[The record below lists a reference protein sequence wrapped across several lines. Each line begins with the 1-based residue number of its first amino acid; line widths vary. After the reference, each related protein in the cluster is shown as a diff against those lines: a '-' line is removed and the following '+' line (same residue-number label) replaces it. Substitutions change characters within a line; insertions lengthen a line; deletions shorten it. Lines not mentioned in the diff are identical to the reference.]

1 MGDETKLD
9 EIIKKVKHTENVT
22 VDHNK
27 NLEHLEKI
35 YKDNTDKFIE
45 KYGIINKIKRLEN
58 DIKIKKR
65 KLRGVISTHGA
76 AQEKWKQVIY
86 DNQKFEDKY
95 KFYLIVST
103 LHFFILILLV
113 MGFFDFIS
121 KFLITLGIFI
131 LYLIIVGVFVVKM
144 DFNRDRN
151 DFNYNEF
158 DIKFDPSGA
167 CNVKPQDVTETQ
179 EINNEA
185 ELDTTLGG

>member
-1 MGDETKLD
+1 MGDKTTLD
-9 EIIKKVKHTENVT
+9 NIINGNLDDEKDIHTLNIKE
-22 VDHNK
+22 
-27 NLEHLEKI
+27 LERVYNI
-35 YKDNTDKFIE
+35 NTNKFIE

-76 AQEKWKQVIY
+76 AQTKWKQVIY